1 VWTYDQEGSRNEI
14 LAKPAVVGN
23 NILIGSDGGEVT
35 LLDSDGF
42 RITDFAL
49 ADDKVRAPLMV
60 SGDFVYVR
68 SLKEVITAFAVI
80 DDGIEKDWEY
90 QLEGF

>member
-1 VWTYDQEGSRNEI
+1 M
-14 LAKPAVVGN
+14 LAKPAIVGG
-23 NILIGSDGGEVT
+23 NILIGSDGGDVT

-60 SGDFVYVR
+60 SGDSVYVR
-68 SLKEVITAFAVI
+68 SLKEVITAFIVS
-80 DDGIEKDWEY
+80 DDGIDKDWEY